1 MKNKFQV
8 TLVFVLLTMVVQA
21 QKMKNKAEKFSKEE
35 IELITSGEGKL
46 RIIQVTEPAEL
57 EILTRASADVRP
69 GEKLLSVL
77 AKRMLLSMNDPANP
91 GIGIAAPQIGISRNA
106 IWVTR
111 YDKPDDPAE
120 FYLNPKIIWYSDLL
134 RKGNEGCLSIPDI
147 QDDVLRSYAI
157 RLSYMLESGEVVEEM
172 VQGFTAVIFQHEVD
186 HLNGILFTDRLLQQ
200 TRREL
205 IPANDEMELFIDK
218 KRQN

>member
-8 TLVFVLLTMVVQA
+8 ILVFVLFTMVVQA

-35 IELITSGEGKL
+35 MGLITSGAGKL

-69 GEKLLSVL
+69 GDKLLSVL

-91 GIGIAAPQIGISRNA
+91 GIGIAAPQIGINRNA

-111 YDKPDDPAE
+111 YDKPNDPAE

-157 RLSYMLESGEVVEEM
+157 RLSYMLESGEVIEEM

-186 HLNGILFTDRLLQQ
+186 HLNGILFTDRLLEQ

-218 KRQN
+218 KIQN